1 MSKFGFSCGCRFN
14 AIDKDHIDFK
24 PNVESLRLDCDKA
37 WDLICEGNTKGCF
50 QLESRLGQSLAK
62 KTKPRTIEEL
72 SALVSIMRPGCMEA
86 MVENKS
92 LTNHYIDRKH
102 GREAVDYF
110 HPSLE
115 EILSETYGI
124 LVYQEQSMQI
134 ARKIAGFDLQEADV
148 LRKAIGKKKVSE
160 MAKVKR
166 MFLSGAKSQGL
177 VTDEQAEEIFGW
189 IEKSQRYSFNK
200 SHAVS
205 YAMNAYLS
213 AYAKAH
219 FDKQFFT
226 SYLFYSKEKAAPH
239 EEISE
244 LIGNA
249 KLMNIDVMPPDIR
262 KCNKNFMLDED
273 NIYFGLSDI
282 KNVGEKVIEKIQ
294 QSIAEVSSDL
304 DKEINKW
311 TWLEF
316 LAFFSKKVNSSAMKS
331 MISVGAISF
340 INSNRTKMLYE
351 YECISKLTAK
361 ELTWLKNYL
370 THKESCEGLE
380 LVEVL
385 SMMSASPIGRSG
397 AIASKRRLSPFLEIV
412 KSLQNPPFKLQDFP
426 EWVASKEESLLGI
439 SLTCTKVDGC
449 DTSSSNCCCR
459 DIVNKNIPDYP
470 LVAIQVN
477 SVREITIK
485 NGANRGNRMAFVEV
499 SDSSASLDC
508 VIFSDSWH
516 KFSGLLSEGNTVMIG
531 GKKNRDEDGL
541 VIEKVW
547 QI

>member
-1 MSKFGFSCGCRFN
+1 MNKLGFSCGCRFDLSEGSTVFSP
-14 AIDKDHIDFK
+14 A
-24 PNVESLRLDCDKA
+24 VESLRLDCPKA

-62 KTKPRTIEEL
+62 KTKPRNIEEL

-86 MVENKS
+86 MVEGKS

-115 EILSETYGI
+115 DILGETYGI

-134 ARKIAGFDLQEADV
+134 AQKVAGFDLKEADI

-160 MAKVKR
+160 MSKVKK
-166 MFLSGAKSQGL
+166 MFIKGSQQTGIVDKS
-177 VTDEQAEEIFGW
+177 QAEEIFGW

-213 AYAKAH
+213 AYAKCH
-219 FDKQFFT
+219 FDKEFFT
-226 SYLFYSKEKAAPH
+226 SYLYYSKEKATPH

-244 LIGNA
+244 LIANA
-249 KLMNIDVMPPDIR
+249 RLMSIDVLPPDIR
-262 KCNKNFMLDED
+262 RYNKNFMLRDE

-282 KNVGEKVIEKIQ
+282 KNVGDKVIENVKKSVEICEEE
-294 QSIAEVSSDL
+294 IG
-304 DKEINKW
+304 KEINKW

-316 LAFFSKKVNSSAMKS
+316 LAFFSKKINSSAMKS

-351 YECISKLTAK
+351 YESLLKLTGK
-361 ELTWLKNYL
+361 ELEWIKSYLKENSNASL
-370 THKESCEGLE
+370 MS
-380 LVEVL
+380 L
-385 SMMSASPIGRSG
+385 SEIMSVMSSHPVGRSG
-397 AIASKRRLSPFLEIV
+397 AVANKKRLVSFNDIL
-412 KSLQNPPFKLQDFP
+412 KSLQSPPFKLEDFP
-426 EWVASKEESLLGI
+426 EWVAGKEQFLLGI
-439 SLTCTKVDGC
+439 ALTCTKVDGC

-459 DIVNKNIPDYP
+459 DVAGRNMPDYP
-470 LVAIQVN
+470 MVAVQVD

-485 NGANRGNRMAFVEV
+485 NGQNRGNRMAFIEV
-499 SDSSASLDC
+499 SDSSASLNC
-508 VIFSDSWH
+508 VVFSEHWH
-516 KFSGLLSEGNTVMIG
+516 SYRGLLSEGNTIMIN

-547 QI
+547 QL